1 MIHFIRVLFCELTIV
16 SGVAIEMKRLI
27 CRRFS
32 VGGVS
37 AEASASQLGRRH
49 LSWGVGVSALGRSS
63 VERWARAVERNLLI

>member
-1 MIHFIRVLFCELTIV
+1 MVQFVAPLLWELTIV

-37 AEASASQLGRRH
+37 VEASAESRRQ
-49 LSWGVGVSALGRSS
+49 R
-63 VERWARAVERNLLI
+63 

>member
-1 MIHFIRVLFCELTIV
+1 MIHFIRVLLCELTIV

-37 AEASASQLGRRH
+37 AEASASQLGRRR
-49 LSWGVGVSALGRSS
+49 LSAGAFQR
-63 VERWARAVERNLLI
+63 